1 MKKVLVLILGLLT
14 VTCVN
19 AEGVSQADMNE
30 MNAVMRCMAYTMDMG
45 LRTDVTPDQAQ
56 SMEQKAVQLF
66 KKNYPNL
73 RGFTEYNPTPEQMA
87 IDFAEVYHYQVQD
100 SEYKI
105 EDFNKARNVENVSP
119 NYEEAAASLWNQ
131 NNCALLIK

>member
-1 MKKVLVLILGLLT
+1 MKAMVLALGLFT
-14 VTCVN
+14 VTSVN
-19 AEGVSQADMNE
+19 AQGVSQEDMNE
-30 MNAVMRCMAYTMDMG
+30 WNAVMRCMAYTMDMG
-45 LRTDVTPDQAQ
+45 FRTDVTPDQATK
-56 SMEQKAVQLF
+56 MEQKAVELF

-73 RGFTEYNPTPEQMA
+73 RGLTDYSPTPEQMA

-105 EDFNKARNVENVSP
+105 EDYNKARGVENVSP
-119 NYEEAAASLWNQ
+119 RYEEAAAALWNQ

>member
-1 MKKVLVLILGLLT
+1 MKKVLVLILGLFT

-66 KKNYPNL
+66 DS
-73 RGFTEYNPTPEQMA
+73 GSQCQA
-87 IDFAEVYHYQVQD
+87 ITLNAL
-100 SEYKI
+100 I
-105 EDFNKARNVENVSP
+105 ENFSR
-119 NYEEAAASLWNQ
+119 
-131 NNCALLIK
+131 